1 MAVFKSQSGA
11 CIGTGAS
18 TVQELRLSSY
28 PQRRARLFEWGIRI
42 VRAVCCLW
50 LFFCICLSGWAGDNA
65 ACQNQVALLAACRD
79 GDDRNVRVLL
89 DKNQALAR
97 QLLASEGQGQGLS
110 PLGVAVSGGY
120 AEIVRLLIDAGADV
134 NGRFG
139 AQERTPL
146 MQICA
151 QNCSGSAALP
161 TDQVKAL
168 SLSEQLSTTH
178 SEPSQIATAA
188 CRCDYLHCLRLLL
201 NSGAD
206 LDVHDNQGLCALYL
220 CAERGHREVLALLLR
235 HGARVSG
242 WTCGEKDPLCVAA
255 FDGYLGCVRALLAAG
270 SPVVTGRQYGF
281 SALHYA
287 AQRGH
292 VEIFRALLQQGGS
305 VNAESTPAGGTP
317 LLGAAITG
325 QLACTKALL
334 DIGADI
340 NHADANGHTALYCAV
355 SKDRLEVVRLLLS
368 RGVKVAGWNCSSC
381 DPLCEAAFKGHL
393 GCVRALL
400 AAGSPVVT
408 GRQYGFSALHY
419 AAQKGHVEI
428 FRALLQQGGS
438 VNAESTPAGGTPLLG
453 AAITGQLACTQALLD
468 IGADINHA
476 DLNGHTALYCAASKG
491 RLEVVRLL
499 LSRGVK
505 VEGWNRSSCDPLC
518 VAAFNG
524 HLGCVRALLTAG
536 SPMIIGRRHGFSAVN
551 GAAQN
556 GHVEILEYFLQL
568 GFSANAEST
577 PAGGTPL
584 LVAAIEGQLSC
595 IKALLAAGADVNRAN
610 DNSRTALHFAAVHQ
624 QPDAVALLLAGG
636 ARVDLRDRE
645 GKTALWSACERG
657 HECVVA
663 GLLAAGANPR
673 MAVGAVTP
681 LARAAQCGHPR
692 VVAQLLAVGINPLHN
707 SDLSL
712 CLVLPRAEV
721 RVQALGG
728 QPVKDEDEEHYGA
741 IEVTRLFQ

>member
-325 QLACTKALL
+325 QLACT
-334 DIGADI
+334 
-340 NHADANGHTALYCAV
+340 
-355 SKDRLEVVRLLLS
+355 
-368 RGVKVAGWNCSSC
+368 
-381 DPLCEAAFKGHL
+381 
-393 GCVRALL
+393 
-400 AAGSPVVT
+400 
-408 GRQYGFSALHY
+408 
-419 AAQKGHVEI
+419 
-428 FRALLQQGGS
+428 
-438 VNAESTPAGGTPLLG
+438 
-453 AAITGQLACTQALLD
+453 QALLD

-728 QPVKDEDEEHYGA
+728 QPVKDDDEEHYGA